1 MRVCNECKGTNGGHW
16 NWCSQYGGSDSTYK
30 PPEGAKNPNPKDS
43 IGSAKIPM
51 HLWPETA
58 TVLGALGLLDG
69 AAKYG
74 RGNYR
79 ASPVRASIY
88 YDALKRHVNG
98 WFSGRP
104 CDPDS
109 GLPDLA
115 HALACLAIIVDAEAA
130 GTLVDDR
137 DYNSGYADL
146 IVKMTPHVKRLQEM
160 HADKTPRHYTIADS
174 AV

>member
-1 MRVCNECKGTNGGHW
+1 MSIVDGPAWERENPPRVA
-16 NWCSQYGGSDSTYK
+16 SA
-30 PPEGAKNPNPKDS
+30 PKNPNPKDS
-43 IGSAKIPM
+43 IGSTKIPM
-51 HLWPETA
+51 HLWPDTA
-58 TVLGALGLLDG
+58 TVYGALALLDG

-115 HALACLAIIVDAEAA
+115 HALGCLAIIVDAEAA
-130 GTLVDDR
+130 GTLIDDR
-137 DYNSGYADL
+137 DYGSGYAAL
-146 IVKMTPHVKRLQEM
+146 IAKMTPHVARLQEM
-160 HADKTPRHYTIADS
+160 HKDKNPKHYTIADKEN
-174 AV
+174 AVAG